1 MYCEVKPFDCGV
13 GKSHNWRRFVLG
25 IAAYLVV
32 AVILFFVSLRPA
44 FAAELV
50 DGETPIT
57 TSFDNYVICRL
68 PSDSFYYVFLNVTD
82 GGYKCY
88 GLRLTFDTLDKAA
101 DFLKTKDLEYVHAHY
116 GNGTY
121 EIDCRTAVEFYS
133 NVDIHYGEQVFPKTP
148 YLIHTASAVG
158 GLQAQEIAARTMKQ
172 VLGLVP
178 LVIGLIVS
186 AIGLRKALAMLFRRL
201 RRA

>member
-1 MYCEVKPFDCGV
+1 MYCEVKPFVCGF
-13 GKSHNWRRFVLG
+13 GKSHNLRRFVLG

-68 PSDSFYYVFLNVTD
+68 SSDSFYYVFLNVTD

-88 GLRLTFDTLDKAA
+88 GLRLTFDTLDEAA
-101 DFLKTKDLEYVHAHY
+101 DFLKTKDLDYVHSHY

-133 NVDIHYGEQVFPKTP
+133 NVDIHFGDQVFPKTP

-158 GLQAQEIAARTMKQ
+158 GLQAQEIAAKTMKQ